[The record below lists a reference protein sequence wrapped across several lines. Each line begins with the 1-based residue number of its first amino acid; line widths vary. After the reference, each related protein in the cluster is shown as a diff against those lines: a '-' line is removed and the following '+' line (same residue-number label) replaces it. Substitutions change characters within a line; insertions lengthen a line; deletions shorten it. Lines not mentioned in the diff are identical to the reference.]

1 MLMASDRLRRR
12 VSVCAAAHSVAARPM
27 IAIIRFMYIVLYIE
41 FLNRM
46 PEPAP
51 EHEYGAVGAVK
62 ILIAEV

>member
-1 MLMASDRLRRR
+1 
-12 VSVCAAAHSVAARPM
+12 
-27 IAIIRFMYIVLYIE
+27 MYIVLYIE